1 MPRFQNFRLLGVGL
15 LVLLTY
21 VCWDGVKSAFGYV
34 LDGVLPPDVP
44 LIF

>member
-1 MPRFQNFRLLGVGL
+1 MPRFQNSRLLGVGL

-34 LDGVLPPDVP
+34 LRGVFAPDMP
-44 LIF
+44 LTF